1 MNTIYYGNPSNGKR
15 AAVKVGQ
22 PSYDLITKSF
32 NRGAKRRAT
41 MAEADAVMYRRGYQR
56 WPRKKPLPGEKAVR

>member
-22 PSYDLITKSF
+22 PSYDLITRSF
-32 NRGAKRRAT
+32 NRGQRRRPT
-41 MAEADAVMYRRGYQR
+41 MAEADHQMYARGFQR
-56 WPRKKPLPGEKAVR
+56 WPRKKPLPGERAAR